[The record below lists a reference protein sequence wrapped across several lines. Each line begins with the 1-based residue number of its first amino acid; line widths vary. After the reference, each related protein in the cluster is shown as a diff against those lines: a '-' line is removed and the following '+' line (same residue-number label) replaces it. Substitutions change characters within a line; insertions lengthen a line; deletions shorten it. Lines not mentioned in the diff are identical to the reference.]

1 VVDAAPPAGDDS
13 GQIQELL
20 EAAQGYAVFGRDGKR
35 VGAFIELAG
44 TGAKQI
50 AIRHDGTFIWR
61 RRVLPI
67 TAVAGVFPDE
77 RAVVLNVDR
86 DSLAG
91 VGAPEARV
99 EARQL
104 ANETADSSEDVQR
117 RIASYFSSAQ
127 QTTNQAPRD
136 HEEAAVE
143 PLESAELERP
153 QPTKQG
159 RPSGDAEGA
168 GPRAARHLVFVSTSA
183 GYILVELPGP
193 PPRLGEGI
201 EVPEQSG
208 SFTVAKV
215 GPSPLPNDPRICAY
229 LAPIDR

>member
-1 VVDAAPPAGDDS
+1 VVDAAPPAGDAS
-13 GQIQELL
+13 GQVEELL

-61 RRVLPI
+61 RRLLPI
-67 TAVAGVFPDE
+67 TAVASVFPDE

-86 DSLAG
+86 GSLAG
-91 VGAPEARV
+91 IRAPDARIEAP
-99 EARQL
+99 QL

-117 RIASYFSSAQ
+117 RIASYLSSAQ
-127 QTTNQAPRD
+127 PETNQAPRD

-143 PLESAELERP
+143 PPLESAEPERP
-153 QPTKQG
+153 RPPTKG
-159 RPSGDAEGA
+159 RPSGDAEDA
-168 GPRAARHLVFVSTSA
+168 RPRAARHLVFVSTPD

-193 PPRLGEGI
+193 PPPLGKDI

-215 GPSPLPNDPRICAY
+215 GSSPLPNDPRICAY
-229 LAPIDR
+229 LERLG

>member
-35 VGAFIELAG
+35 IGAFIELAG
-44 TGAKQI
+44 TGVKQI
-50 AIRHDGTFIWR
+50 AIRRDGTFIWR
-61 RRVLPI
+61 RRMLPI
-67 TAVAGVFPDE
+67 SVVAGVFPGE
-77 RAVVLNVDR
+77 RAVVLNVER

-91 VGAPEARV
+91 IRAPEARV

-104 ANETADSSEDVQR
+104 LNETADSSEDVQR
-117 RIASYFSSAQ
+117 RIASYLSSAQ
-127 QTTNQAPRD
+127 PETNQAPRD

-143 PLESAELERP
+143 PPRESAEPERP
-153 QPTKQG
+153 RPTKQG

-168 GPRAARHLVFVSTSA
+168 GPKAARHLVFVSTSD

-193 PPRLGEGI
+193 PPSLGKDI

-208 SFTVAKV
+208 SFTVTKV

-229 LAPIDR
+229 LERLS